1 MKIPRAIISA
11 TSSGSGKTLIT
22 SALIRIL
29 SKKGLKVQ
37 PFKTGPDYIDP
48 MYLSIAASRPCRNLD
63 SWIMDVN
70 TVKRAFLLGCRDA
83 DVAIIEGVRGLY
95 EGESPIDDIG
105 STAHIA
111 KILSSPIILVID
123 CRGLNRS
130 VVAHILGFKLM
141 DSGLNIAGVILNNI
155 RDELHEEK
163 VRRAI
168 QHYTNVPIIGV
179 LYRLQELQIE
189 MRHLGLVIPRGKEF
203 NSIIERA
210 AEELSKSIDFD
221 KLMEILDNCPE
232 ITSEEI
238 ITQSFENKIKIALF
252 MDDSFSFYYYENLN
266 LLKEAGA
273 QICFIDS
280 IKDKSLESDI
290 AGAIIGGGYP
300 ELFADELEKNHS
312 LRQSLKNKIEDEMPV
327 IGECGG
333 LIYLCKS
340 LRYKN
345 RSYKMVGIFDGE
357 VYFANSP
364 AALSYVELKAIKES
378 PISKPGLRIR
388 GHEFHYSYIE
398 GLSSDFAFE
407 VLRGRGINHKLDG
420 AMVYNTIGIYTH
432 LHYLACPEVPINFI
446 SKCKRYIR
454 K

>member
-1 MKIPRAIISA
+1 MKIPRVIISA

-48 MYLSIAASRPCRNLD
+48 MYLSLAANRPCRNLD

-95 EGESPIDDIG
+95 EGESPIDDVG

-123 CRGLNRS
+123 CKGLNRS
-130 VVAHILGFKLM
+130 AAAHILGFKLM
-141 DSGLNIAGVILNNI
+141 DSELNIAGVILNNI

-168 QHYTNVPIIGV
+168 QHYIDVPIIGV
-179 LYRLQELQIE
+179 LYRMQELQIE
-189 MRHLGLVIPRGKEF
+189 MRHLGLIIPRGEKF
-203 NSIIERA
+203 NNIIERA
-210 AEELSKSIDFD
+210 AEELNRSIDFD
-221 KLMEILDNCPE
+221 KLMEILNNCPE

-238 ITQSFENKIKIALF
+238 INRSFENSIKIALF
-252 MDDSFSFYYYENLN
+252 MDAPFSFYYHENLN

-280 IKDKSLESDI
+280 IIDKKIEGDI
-290 AGAIIGGGYP
+290 AGVIIGGGYP
-300 ELFADELEKNHS
+300 ELFANELEKNYS
-312 LRQSLKNKIEDEMPV
+312 LRQSLKSKIEDEMPV
-327 IGECGG
+327 LGESGG

-340 LRYKN
+340 IHYKN
-345 RSYKMVGIFDGE
+345 KSYKMVGIFDGE

-364 AALSYVELKAIKES
+364 VALGYVELKAIKDN
-378 PISKPGLRIR
+378 PILEAGFRIR

-398 GLSSDFAFE
+398 GLNSDFAFE
-407 VLRGRGINHKLDG
+407 VLRGKGINHKLDG
-420 AMVYNTIGIYTH
+420 AMVYNTIGMYTH
-432 LHYLACPEVPINFI
+432 LHYMACPKVPINFI
-446 SKCKRYIR
+446 SRCKHYTRR
-454 K
+454 